1 MPGIGVMTYSEDHIA
16 LAAEYALGTLD
27 ADERALVETMMI
39 VDNGFKELVDAWE
52 RKLAPLHQ
60 MVGPIEPPD
69 HVWDKIKLAAGLGV
83 SVPDAPVSVEA
94 APSAS
99 GIVSSAD
106 VAAAATDARERVA
119 DVAGH
124 TVETGVADAD
134 RGREAVAVPQP
145 SNVTPLPVRKRGMG
159 AYSVVMTAL
168 AASLAGVVA
177 LQAYR
182 PELLPEPLRI
192 KPKVQVVEVRTPAPP
207 TPAQLVAVLQQGA
220 AEPAFILTVDT
231 ATRNFTVRKVGA
243 AAEPGKS
250 FELWLV
256 SDKLP
261 GPRSLGVIG
270 GSEFTSRPALSSYDA
285 DTISNAT
292 YAVTIEPQG
301 GSPSGRPT
309 ANPIFAGKLI
319 ESVPA
324 GTAPAR

>member
-1 MPGIGVMTYSEDHIA
+1 MTYSEDHIA

-69 HVWDKIKLAAGLGV
+69 HVWDKIKLAAGLGA

-94 APSAS
+94 APSES
-99 GIVSSAD
+99 GTVSSAD

-124 TVETGVADAD
+124 PVETGAADAD
-134 RGREAVAVPQP
+134 RGREAVPVPQP

>member
-1 MPGIGVMTYSEDHIA
+1 MTYSEDHIA

-69 HVWDKIKLAAGLGV
+69 HVWDKIKLAAGLGA

-94 APSAS
+94 APSES
-99 GIVSSAD
+99 GTVSSAD

>member
-1 MPGIGVMTYSEDHIA
+1 MTYSEDHIA

-69 HVWDKIKLAAGLGV
+69 HVWDKIKLAAGLGA

-119 DVAGH
+119 DVARERVADVAGH
-124 TVETGVADAD
+124 PVETGAAD

-145 SNVTPLPVRKRGMG
+145 SNVTPLPVRKRGIG

-231 ATRNFTVRKVGA
+231 ATRNFTVRKVGV

-324 GTAPAR
+324 GAAPAR

>member
-1 MPGIGVMTYSEDHIA
+1 MTYSEDHIA

-69 HVWDKIKLAAGLGV
+69 HVWDKIKLAAGLGA

-124 TVETGVADAD
+124 TVEIGAADAD

>member
-1 MPGIGVMTYSEDHIA
+1 MTYSEDHIA

-69 HVWDKIKLAAGLGV
+69 HVWDKIKLAAGLGA

-94 APSAS
+94 APSES
-99 GIVSSAD
+99 GTVSSAD

-124 TVETGVADAD
+124 TVETRVADAD

-207 TPAQLVAVLQQGA
+207 TPEQLVAVLQQGA

>member
-1 MPGIGVMTYSEDHIA
+1 MTYSEDHIA

-69 HVWDKIKLAAGLGV
+69 HVWDKIKLAAGLGA

-94 APSAS
+94 APSES
-99 GIVSSAD
+99 GTVSSAD

-324 GTAPAR
+324 GIAPAR

>member
-1 MPGIGVMTYSEDHIA
+1 MTYSEDHIA

-69 HVWDKIKLAAGLGV
+69 HVWDKIKLAAGLGA

-94 APSAS
+94 APSES
-99 GIVSSAD
+99 GTVSSAD

-124 TVETGVADAD
+124 PVETGAADAD
-134 RGREAVAVPQP
+134 RGREAVPVPQP

-324 GTAPAR
+324 GIAPAR

>member
-1 MPGIGVMTYSEDHIA
+1 MTYSEDHIA

-69 HVWDKIKLAAGLGV
+69 HVWDKIKLAAGLGA

-94 APSAS
+94 APSES
-99 GIVSSAD
+99 GTVSSAD

-124 TVETGVADAD
+124 PVETGAADAD

-285 DTISNAT
+285 ETISNAT
-292 YAVTIEPQG
+292 YAVTLEPQG

>member
-1 MPGIGVMTYSEDHIA
+1 MTYSEDHIA

-69 HVWDKIKLAAGLGV
+69 HVWDKIKLAAGLGA
-83 SVPDAPVSVEA
+83 SVRDAPVSAEA
-94 APSAS
+94 APSES
-99 GIVSSAD
+99 GTVSSAD
-106 VAAAATDARERVA
+106 VATTATDARERVA
-119 DVAGH
+119 DAAGD
-124 TVETGVADAD
+124 TAETGVADAD

-145 SNVTPLPVRKRGMG
+145 SNVTPLPVRKPGMS

-285 DTISNAT
+285 ETISNAT
-292 YAVTIEPQG
+292 YAVTLEPQG

-309 ANPIFAGKLI
+309 TNPIFAGKLI

>member
-94 APSAS
+94 APSES
-99 GIVSSAD
+99 GTVSSAD

-124 TVETGVADAD
+124 PAETGAADAD
-134 RGREAVAVPQP
+134 RGREAVAVPQL
-145 SNVTPLPVRKRGMG
+145 SNVTSLPVRKRGMG